1 MGTSGAVSLN
11 PTELKAAFT
20 RVRVDTVEA
29 CGAVSIRAIVFG
41 ADILTVR
48 VLTTLRSGIHLI
60 TNISRAVNILR
71 PATDW
76 TDGIL
81 VADIKRKRLFSFTQT
96 AAITAR
102 ALIQTCL
109 TITLRTALPESAAV

>member
-29 CGAVSIRAIVFG
+29 CGAVSIRAVVIG
-41 ADILTVR
+41 ADILTLG

-60 TNISRAVNILR
+60 TNIS
-71 PATDW
+71 
-76 TDGIL
+76 
-81 VADIKRKRLFSFTQT
+81 
-96 AAITAR
+96 
-102 ALIQTCL
+102 
-109 TITLRTALPESAAV
+109 